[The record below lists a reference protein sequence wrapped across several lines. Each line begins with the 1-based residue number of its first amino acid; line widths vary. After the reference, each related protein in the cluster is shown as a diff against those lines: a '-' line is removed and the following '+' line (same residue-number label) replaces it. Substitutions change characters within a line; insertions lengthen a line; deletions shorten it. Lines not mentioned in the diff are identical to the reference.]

1 MRLMKNKKIIIISA
15 SANVR
20 NFFALEALNFDFT
33 VEVAEK
39 ITRAYNDISSYDLS
53 IIDVDTVKQMPLNSA
68 KRQIT
73 VSSQGKR
80 ADIVYPCLI
89 SEVREIYNGLY
100 SQSSL
105 KSDST
110 DDGIKIVFY
119 ESQSDTNKNLVCV
132 NNRKYILSDTE
143 YKILTLLCKSP
154 QEAISREKI
163 QGLLENEKSNI
174 GDVYIC
180 RLRKKLE
187 EPLGQ
192 RLIFTVRGKG
202 YKIVADAE
210 WR

>member
-53 IIDVDTVKQMPLNSA
+53 IIDVDNVKQMPLNSA

-89 SEVREIYNGLY
+89 SD
-100 SQSSL
+100 SL
-105 KSDST
+105 LK
-110 DDGIKIVFY
+110 
-119 ESQSDTNKNLVCV
+119 
-132 NNRKYILSDTE
+132 
-143 YKILTLLCKSP
+143 P
-154 QEAISREKI
+154 
-163 QGLLENEKSNI
+163 
-174 GDVYIC
+174 
-180 RLRKKLE
+180 
-187 EPLGQ
+187 
-192 RLIFTVRGKG
+192 
-202 YKIVADAE
+202 
-210 WR
+210 

>member
-1 MRLMKNKKIIIISA
+1 
-15 SANVR
+15 
-20 NFFALEALNFDFT
+20 
-33 VEVAEK
+33 
-39 ITRAYNDISSYDLS
+39 
-53 IIDVDTVKQMPLNSA
+53 MPLNSA

-80 ADIVYPCLI
+80 SDIVYPCLI

-119 ESQSDTNKNLVCV
+119 ESQSDRNKNLVCV